1 MKIVYTW
8 VVNFDLVCTD
18 DIQQIVNLYKN
29 LTQQSNNRIVVFG
42 FCTDCINRY
51 LYNNEIVRDLELAC
65 NKSEMMAGHPTS
77 VLAVADDCAATVT
90 DSDPREVLHKI

>member
-1 MKIVYTW
+1 MIS
-8 VVNFDLVCTD
+8 NRLLICTKTSD
-18 DIQQIVNLYKN
+18 NNPIIGSLYSVFVQIVSIGTHQGGK
-29 LTQQSNNRIVVFG
+29 SAAEEF
-42 FCTDCINRY
+42 Y

-90 DSDPREVLHKI
+90 DSDPREVLHKM